1 MEHREPDGQRE
12 EFGKMEVEGMQ
23 SFEAIG
29 DVIALVAIITFLGR
43 AMPVQYIIH
52 EIHRLC
58 NTVQC

>member
-1 MEHREPDGQRE
+1 
-12 EFGKMEVEGMQ
+12 MQ

-43 AMPVQYIIH
+43 AMAVQYIIH

-58 NTVQC
+58 NTVQYSSYTSARSYVDQS